1 MDVLERYK
9 LSDVDPFLCTCG
21 PCRRFW
27 KDNFNDASELL
38 SEPAMSR
45 ASGSAT
51 VPSHNHICKIGDRVL
66 VQGKYQGTV
75 KFVGVVDDSSIAP
88 QLYVGVKLDDNVNSV
103 HNGVF
108 KGKRYFHCPRGHGA
122 MVRYTEVTPLKSYK
136 STPPISGNY
145 MFPSWDDVRK
155 RRGDRYKKLVEIYRN
170 AGIEPPDTVIPPAP
184 GYSPPKHRIEPL
196 IHVGDPYDIGLRD
209 REQKSIR
216 EKRHQES
223 FREDREKQELRKAQQ
238 HFEGHSDS
246 DRMVQT
252 LLKLQRAYKEGEDIT
267 KKRSNWDL
275 QSNNSDSDD

>member
-1 MDVLERYK
+1 MNTQQHE
-9 LSDVDPFLCTCG
+9 SDVDPFLCTCG

-27 KDNFNDASELL
+27 KDNFSDASELL
-38 SEPAMSR
+38 REPAHSR
-45 ASGSAT
+45 ASGSAS
-51 VPSHNHICKIGDRVL
+51 VPSHSHICKVGDRVL
-66 VQGKYQGTV
+66 VQGQHTGTV

-122 MVRYTEVTPLKSYK
+122 MVRYTEVTPLKGIRP
-136 STPPISGNY
+136 TPPISGNY

-184 GYSPPKHRIEPL
+184 GYNQPRTRIEPL
-196 IHVGDPYDIGLRD
+196 IHVSDPFDIGLQD
-209 REQKSIR
+209 RERKTIR
-216 EKRHQES
+216 ERERQVTVM
-223 FREDREKQELRKAQQ
+223 EDREKQEIRRAHQY
-238 HFEGHSDS
+238 FDGYEES

-252 LLKLQRAYKEGEDIT
+252 LLKLQNAFREGQSISRKHT
-267 KKRSNWDL
+267 NWDIN
-275 QSNNSDSDD
+275 SMDSDSDD